1 MKNLLTN
8 RKESDIMD
16 RLLKSG
22 ERKPQNH
29 VDFEEN
35 QEKFKNNFEKPL
47 DKLEKM

>member
-1 MKNLLTN
+1 M
-8 RKESDIMD
+8 E
-16 RLLKSG
+16 RLLKSS
-22 ERKPQNH
+22 ERKPQDH

>member
-1 MKNLLTN
+1 
-8 RKESDIMD
+8 MD

-22 ERKPQNH
+22 ERKPQNRI
-29 VDFEEN
+29 DFEEN